1 MNADAPSSG
10 HPAIRVERAL
20 WASLPVPAFLIDPDD
35 TITDINAA
43 AEGFLNASARAV
55 TGTPVWDLIAVD
67 APIEEAFAR
76 ARSGGTTLFVND
88 VDVGSGQRAPM
99 QSQLQIAP
107 LTGAEGVMIL
117 MISPRE
123 LAGRMTQ
130 SQSVKSAAKSA
141 IGMAEMLAHEIKN
154 PLAGITGAAQ
164 LLSMNLHKDDLEL
177 TDLIVAESRRIV
189 KLLEQV
195 EQFGNLTQ
203 PERSAVNLHD
213 VLDRARR
220 SALLGFGAHMK
231 IIEDYDPSLPHAW
244 GDKDQLLQV
253 VLNLLKNAS
262 EAADSKGGTIRLHS
276 FFEHSFRLRRADGSG
291 MALPLQIEVIDDG
304 PGLPE
309 HIRGDV
315 FDPFVSGRENGTGLG
330 LALVNKIVSEHGG
343 WISVTSVP
351 GRTVFRISL
360 PRADDRKPENTKP
373 GADTPQQ
380 ES

>member
-1 MNADAPSSG
+1 MTSDLS
-10 HPAIRVERAL
+10 I
-20 WASLPVPAFLIDPDD
+20 WASLPIPAVIIAPDD
-35 TITDINAA
+35 TILDINSA
-43 AEGFLNASARAV
+43 AEGFLNASAKSLRGA
-55 TGTPVWDLIAVD
+55 PVWDTIAVND
-67 APIEEAFAR
+67 PLEKAFQR
-76 ARSGGTTLFVND
+76 ARDSSTPLFVND

-99 QSQLQIAP
+99 QSDLQIAP
-107 LTGAEGVMIL
+107 LIGHAGHMIL

-130 SQSVKSAAKSA
+130 NHSVKSAAKSA

-164 LLSMNLHKDDLEL
+164 LLSMNLSADDLEL
-177 TDLIVAESRRIV
+177 TDLIVEESRRIV

-195 EQFGNLTQ
+195 EQFGNLTV
-203 PERSAVNLHD
+203 PDFKPVNIHD

-231 IIEDYDPSLPHAW
+231 IEEDYDPSLPLAL
-244 GDKDQLLQV
+244 GDPDQLLQV

-262 EAADSKGGTIRLHS
+262 EASNRRQGRIRLHS
-276 FFEHSFRLRRADGSG
+276 YFEHSFRLRRSDGSG
-291 MALPLQIEVIDDG
+291 QSLPLQIEVIDDG

-309 HIRGDV
+309 HIKGDI

-330 LALVNKIVSEHGG
+330 LALVSKIISDHGG

-351 GRTVFRISL
+351 GQTVFRISL
-360 PRADDRKPENTKP
+360 PLASKEAVAAYQ
-373 GADTPQQ
+373 G
-380 ES
+380 S